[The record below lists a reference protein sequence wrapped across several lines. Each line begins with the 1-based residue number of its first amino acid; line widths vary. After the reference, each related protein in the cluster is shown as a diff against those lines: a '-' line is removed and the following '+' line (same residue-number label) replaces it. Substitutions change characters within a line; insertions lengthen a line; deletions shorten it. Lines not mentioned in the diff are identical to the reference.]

1 MIATIARV
9 SILGIL
15 LVLTAGCSR
24 PSQRVEP
31 LTTSLAGM
39 EAIARNFDGYSEIE
53 VGARH
58 VRLDGIKVK
67 QILLADFN
75 GKRCLGVLTDGE
87 KPVSL
92 YEVKPDA
99 LEEMWS
105 GLSMSLKPWKLQIGD
120 VDGDGSEDLMVGVYK
135 KARFHPVMANR
146 PFIYGWDGKTM
157 YPKWL
162 GSRLSR
168 PFTDF
173 VLADLGSGVRI
184 VAVEQTREGANELAV
199 YRWDGF
205 GVTREWNGAGS
216 KKLTDLEATKQSI
229 RVRSGSST
237 RSYIWKGNHLQI
249 EEVGP

>member
-1 MIATIARV
+1 MTAT
-9 SILGIL
+9 
-15 LVLTAGCSR
+15 
-24 PSQRVEP
+24 
-31 LTTSLAGM
+31 
-39 EAIARNFDGYSEIE
+39 ARNFDANSEIE
-53 VGARH
+53 IGTRH

-67 QILLADFN
+67 QLLLADFN
-75 GKRCLGVLTDGE
+75 GKRCLAVLTDGE

-92 YEVKPDA
+92 YEVTPDA
-99 LEEMWS
+99 LKEIWS
-105 GLSMSLKPWKLQIGD
+105 GLSKSLKPWKLQIGD

-135 KARFHPVMANR
+135 KARFHPVMAYR
-146 PFIYGWDGKTM
+146 PFVYGWDGKTM

-173 VLADLGSGVRI
+173 VLADFGSGVRI

-205 GVTREWNGAGS
+205 GVSREWNGAGAE
-216 KKLTDLEATKQSI
+216 KLTDLEAIKQSI

-237 RSYIWKGNHLQI
+237 RSYIWKDNSLRSK
-249 EEVGP
+249 EALR

>member
-9 SILGIL
+9 SILGFL
-15 LVLTAGCSR
+15 LVLAAGCSR
-24 PSQRVEP
+24 PSHKVETI
-31 LTTSLAGM
+31 TTSLAGM
-39 EAIARNFDGYSEIE
+39 EATARNFHGYSEIE
-53 VGARH
+53 IGTRH

-75 GKRCLGVLTDGE
+75 GKRCLAVLTDGE
-87 KPVSL
+87 KSVNL
-92 YEVKPDA
+92 YEVTPDA
-99 LEEMWS
+99 LKEMWS
-105 GLSMSLKPWKLQIGD
+105 GLSKSLKPWKLQTGD

-184 VAVEQTREGANELAV
+184 IAIEETKVGANELAV

-205 GVTREWNGAGS
+205 GVTREWSGAGAE
-216 KKLTDLEATKQSI
+216 KLTDLEATKQSI
-229 RVRSGSST
+229 RVRSGSSI
-237 RSYIWKGNHLQI
+237 RSYIWKGNSLQVK
-249 EEVGP
+249 EVSP